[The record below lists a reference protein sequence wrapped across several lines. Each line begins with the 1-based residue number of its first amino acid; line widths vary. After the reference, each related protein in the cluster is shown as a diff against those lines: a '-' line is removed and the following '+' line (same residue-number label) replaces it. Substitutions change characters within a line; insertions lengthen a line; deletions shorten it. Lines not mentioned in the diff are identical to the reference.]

1 MPKENSVSSVQ
12 SASNVTTEISA
23 NGMPKSDKESFESN
37 RMVKFQSTKSNALF
51 DDDDDLYG
59 DSMEDDASR

>member
-1 MPKENSVSSVQ
+1 M
-12 SASNVTTEISA
+12 EISA
-23 NGMPKSDKESFESN
+23 NDMSKSDKDSFESN
-37 RMVKFQSTKSNALF
+37 RMVKFQSSKSNALF